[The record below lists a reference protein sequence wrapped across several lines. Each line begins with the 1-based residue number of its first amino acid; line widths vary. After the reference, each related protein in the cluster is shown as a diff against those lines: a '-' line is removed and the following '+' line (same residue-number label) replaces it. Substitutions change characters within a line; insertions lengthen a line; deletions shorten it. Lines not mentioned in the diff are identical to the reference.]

1 MYRKPLKL
9 FAILSFILTTTW
21 SNTGISDDDIVRIK
35 GSDTLADV
43 ANEWGEVYSEK
54 NPGTTVIVSG
64 GGSGNGIA
72 ALINGHVE
80 IASTSRK
87 LRKREKL
94 LIQKKF
100 DSKPFAIQVG
110 LDALSIFVNNNNP
123 INGISISQLAGI
135 YGKKS
140 KYN

>member
-1 MYRKPLKL
+1 MYHKPLKIIAVL
-9 FAILSFILTTTW
+9 TFILTA
-21 SNTGISDDDIVRIK
+21 SLNNNALGDDDIIRIK
-35 GSDTLADV
+35 GSDTLANV
-43 ANEWGEVYSEK
+43 AHEWGRIYSEK
-54 NPGTTVIVSG
+54 NPGTTVHVSG

-100 DSKPFAIQVG
+100 DSKPYAMRVG
-110 LDALSIFVNNNNP
+110 LDSVSIFVNNNNP
-123 INGISISQLAGI
+123 LNG
-135 YGKKS
+135 
-140 KYN
+140 